1 MPHAGVHHTRG
12 SVRSGTAASQGAHTL
27 TGMRRL
33 GHRPMLLA
41 NQGTRVDGRREA
53 SLAKQHHRKAK
64 NG

>member
-12 SVRSGTAASQGAHTL
+12 SVRRSAATGQAAHPL
-27 TGMRRL
+27 TGMRGF
-33 GHRPMLLA
+33 GHRPMLSA

-53 SLAKQHHRKAK
+53 SLTQQHYRKAK